1 MFHKDYTNFVRPAS
15 PTEEINNS
23 KKYQI
28 ETSLSGEEVKRI
40 YLAEVSKPDDSLSAT
55 NNTCGPCGSIESRSF
70 KRPSIKINNDN
81 PISDHDLLSAAQRND
96 VETIKD
102 ALNVCPDKI
111 RITDDYGWS
120 LLMIAC
126 QANSID
132 AVKELL
138 KRDVD
143 TTVRDKAG
151 NSAQSL
157 VIQNK
162 NFVLADILVSHKRK
176 NEKPPK
182 INDTPKKKVKLK
194 EFNCSVCNQTYPD
207 EQEHL
212 SSTVHNLNTS
222 KGKKIPA
229 CYVIPQTNR
238 GYQIMLK
245 VGWDRESGLGP
256 EGAGNKYPIK
266 ATQNKD
272 RKGLGHEKKRG
283 NDEVKEDPVKHR
295 KNKRTTIREYESN
308 KKMEINFRR
317 EFY

>member
-1 MFHKDYTNFVRPAS
+1 MFHKNYTNFVRPAS

-40 YLAEVSKPDDSLSAT
+40 YLAEVSKSNDALRAT
-55 NNTCGPCGSIESRSF
+55 HNACGSIESHSF
-70 KRPSIKINNDN
+70 KPPCRRKHDDN
-81 PISDHDLLSAAQRND
+81 HISDNDLLLAVQHND
-96 VETIKD
+96 VEIIKD
-102 ALNVCPDKI
+102 ALSVCPDKI
-111 RITDDYGWS
+111 KITDDYGWS

-126 QANSID
+126 QSNSVD

-143 TTVRDKAG
+143 TSVRDKAG

-162 NFVLADILVSHKRK
+162 NFILADILVSHKRK
-176 NEKPPK
+176 NEKAAK
-182 INDTPKKKVKLK
+182 VDDTPKKKVKLK
-194 EFNCSVCNQTYPD
+194 EFHCTVCNQTCND

-256 EGAGNKYPIK
+256 EGTGNMYPIK

-272 RKGLGHEKKRG
+272 RKGLGHQKKRE
-283 NDEVKEDPVKHR
+283 DEEVKEDPVKHR
-295 KNKRTTIREYESN
+295 NNKRTAIREYERN